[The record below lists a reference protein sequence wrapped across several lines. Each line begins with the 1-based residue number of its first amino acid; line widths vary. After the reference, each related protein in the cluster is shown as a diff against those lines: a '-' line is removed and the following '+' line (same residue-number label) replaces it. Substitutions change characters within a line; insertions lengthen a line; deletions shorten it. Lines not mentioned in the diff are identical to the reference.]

1 VRLRPDHVI
10 WLLKY
15 LYRRDGNDPE
25 RQHGG
30 RKVLESLT
38 ADLDQPVQLVLG
50 VDDIC
55 EPCKYNHDGRCTDG
69 LSWTPKITKQEWVE
83 RRDAVAMRL
92 LQLSPPA
99 TMSARKLFA
108 LFEQRLP
115 LLAAL
120 QPEYHDYEPG
130 CLKGR
135 RDQALYAEGLRRVC
149 QHTD

>member
-10 WLLKY
+10 WVLKY

-30 RKVLESLT
+30 CAVLKSLA
-38 ADLDQPVQLVLG
+38 ADLDQPVELVLG

-55 EPCKYNHDGRCTDG
+55 EPCRYNHDGRCTDG
-69 LSWTPKITKQEWVE
+69 LNWTPKLTKQEWLE

-92 LQLSPPA
+92 LKMSSGT
-99 TMSARKLFA
+99 TMSARELFA
-108 LFEQRLP
+108 LFEQHLP

-120 QPEYHDYEPG
+120 QPDYTDYEPD

-149 QHTD
+149 QQRD